1 MKDYQKKILR
11 LEAIEGQLSDALA
24 LDKALVLY
32 KEAVVIYKELQQYY
46 QQIEEDF
53 NALHE
58 EN

>member
-11 LEAIEGQLSDALA
+11 LEEIEGQLSDALP
-24 LDKALVLY
+24 LDKALILY
-32 KEAVVIYKELQQYY
+32 KEAVVIYKELHKYY